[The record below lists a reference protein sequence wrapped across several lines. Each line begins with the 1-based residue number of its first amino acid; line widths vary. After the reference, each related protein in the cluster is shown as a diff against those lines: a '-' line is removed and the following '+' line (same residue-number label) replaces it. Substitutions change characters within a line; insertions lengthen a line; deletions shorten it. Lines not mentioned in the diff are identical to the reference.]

1 MQKSHSWS
9 VRTVRTFKRCRTV
22 RILKSCRG
30 IFTKFYEQI
39 LFWRK
44 FYTHQV
50 TSASACETNWS
61 SFEYIYSKRRN
72 KLSTAKAEKLVY
84 VHSNLKLFNQIS
96 ESDATSLGDTDS
108 KVDVTYC
115 IDFLDKVEKWFSCL
129 LILQLYNLYHLSKH
143 KT

>member
-1 MQKSHSWS
+1 VIQELA
-9 VRTVRTFKRCRTV
+9 VT
-22 RILKSCRG
+22 
-30 IFTKFYEQI
+30 
-39 LFWRK
+39 LFN
-44 FYTHQV
+44 QV

-115 IDFLDKVEKWFSCL
+115 IDFLDKVEK
-129 LILQLYNLYHLSKH
+129 
-143 KT
+143 